1 MKLHRLIVN
10 NIRGIKE
17 LDIRPDGDNFLIWGP
32 NGSGKSGVIDSIDFL
47 LTGQISRLT
56 GRGTRGISLSS
67 HGPHIDCD
75 VDDAWVEGTF
85 QIPETDELIVLKR
98 SLKTP
103 SVLEYDENF
112 KESIQSIITIAQRG
126 QHVLTRRDILRYIAS
141 DASTRA
147 REIQELLNITE
158 IENIRSSLVRVRT
171 YFKNRNESSNSLI
184 ENSKGRIISITEQ
197 EDYTESDILEYVNK
211 KRVLLKGELI
221 KEFDSSKIKD
231 ALSPPALLLQDESVN
246 LARLKS
252 DADLISKLVHGEYQE
267 EIINLDLQIR
277 GALQELLD
285 TPEKIRDLASLRLI
299 ELGLE
304 LIDETGDCPLCDIS
318 WPEEELQKYLES
330 KREKSK
336 EIRELQK
343 KLNEASSKLLNKT
356 GSTLSSV
363 KRIVDIANKLNDKE
377 KAASLQKWFDEL
389 YQYNEY
395 LINSIEKYL
404 KSHYSIEGIK
414 KLFLPSHGMGL
425 IEEISRQA
433 HDKYPG
439 LTLEQSAWDTLTEI
453 ETNLK
458 GLENALLEHK
468 KINYHFDQAEILYN
482 SFVESRD
489 EVLQALYDQIEGRFV
504 DFYRFLHNVDEGE
517 FEASIEPSGA
527 GLKFQVDFHGR
538 GVHPPQALHSEGH
551 QDSMGICLWLALSEQ
566 LTQNKIDLIL
576 LDDVVMS
583 IDIDHRRKTAD
594 MLSSKFGNRQFL
606 ITTHDRNWMS
616 ELKSGGIVNAENI
629 IHFYDWDIDQG
640 PHINFRPDMW
650 NRINEDLD
658 RNDVP
663 EAAAKLRHG
672 SEDFFRTVCGMLEVP
687 VVFKENYKWELG
699 ELQLPAMDRYKY
711 LIKRAIMSA
720 ESWDKQDVI
729 EKTRVFDSVRSSVYG
744 RTYAEQW
751 LVNES
756 LHYNNWGTFSPIDFR
771 PVVDAFHDLFDLFY
785 CHNRNCR
792 GILRVEKEDRKITSL
807 RCPCGEINWN
817 LIIKP
822 K

>member
-1 MKLHRLIVN
+1 MKLHRLIIN

-17 LDIRPDGDNFLIWGP
+17 LDIKPEGDNFLIWGP

-75 VDDAWVEGTF
+75 VDNAWVEGTF
-85 QIPETDELIVLKR
+85 QIPGADELTVLR
-98 SLKTP
+98 RCLETP

-112 KESIQSIITIAQRG
+112 KEPIESIITIARRG

-141 DASTRA
+141 EASTRA

-158 IENIRSSLVRVRT
+158 IGNIRSGLVRVRT
-171 YFKNRNESSNSLI
+171 YFKDKKDTSKSLV
-184 ENSKGRIISITEQ
+184 ENSKGRVISITGHEA
-197 EDYTESDILEYVNK
+197 YTERDILEYVNE
-211 KRVLLKGELI
+211 KRVLLKGKSI

-231 ALSPPALLLQDESVN
+231 ALSPPALLPQDESIN
-246 LARLKS
+246 LVRLES
-252 DADLISKLVHGEYQE
+252 DAELISKLAQGEYQE

-277 GALQELLD
+277 EALQVLLD
-285 TPEKIRDLASLRLI
+285 TPDKIRDLASLGLI

-304 LIDETGDCPLCDIS
+304 LIDETGDCPLCNTS

-336 EIRELQK
+336 GIRELQK

-356 GSTLSSV
+356 GFIQSSIE
-363 KRIVDIANKLNDKE
+363 RMIDIANKLNDEE
-377 KAASLQKWFDEL
+377 KAASLQKWLIEL
-389 YQYNEY
+389 SQYNKY
-395 LINSIEKYL
+395 LINPIEKYQRV
-404 KSHYSIEGIK
+404 HYSIEEVK
-414 KLFLPSHGMGL
+414 KLFLPSHGLEL

-433 HDKYPG
+433 YRKYPG
-439 LTLEQSAWDTLTEI
+439 LTPEQSAWDTLTEI
-453 ETNLK
+453 ETHLK
-458 GLENALLEHK
+458 GLENALLEHE

-489 EVLQALYDQIEGRFV
+489 EVLQNLYDQIEGRFV
-504 DFYRFLHNVDEGE
+504 EFYRFLHSIDEGE

-527 GLKFQVDFHGR
+527 GLKFEVGFHGR

-594 MLSSKFGNRQFL
+594 MLNTKFGNRQFF
-606 ITTHDRNWMS
+606 ITTHDRNWVN
-616 ELKSGGIVNAENI
+616 ELKHGGIVKTNNI

-640 PHINFRPDMW
+640 PHVNFRPDMW
-650 NRINEDLD
+650 SRINNDLD
-658 RNDVP
+658 QKDVS
-663 EAAAKLRHG
+663 EAAAKLRYG
-672 SEDFFRTVCGMLEVP
+672 SEDFFRTVCDALKVP
-687 VVFKENYKWELG
+687 VVFKEDYKWELG
-699 ELQLPAMDRYKY
+699 ELQLPAMEHFKD
-711 LIKRAIMSA
+711 LIKRASMSA
-720 ESWDKQDVI
+720 KSWDQHDNI
-729 EKTRVFDSVRSSVYG
+729 EKYREFDSVRSSVYG

-756 LHYNNWGTFSPIDFR
+756 LHYNNWENFSPIDFR
-771 PVVDAFHDLFDLFY
+771 PVVDAFHDLFDLFF
-785 CHNRNCR
+785 CHMCN
-792 GILRVEKEDRKITSL
+792 GMLKLEKDKTKITSL
-807 RCPCGEINWN
+807 RCPCGVINWN
-817 LIIKP
+817 LSFKT